1 MKKNKILVIGSSGQI
16 GTDLCLSLERIY
28 GAENIICSD
37 LNPPKEK
44 NHRKNFIKLDVLD
57 NEMLTRKVKEE
68 NISEIYLL
76 AASLSALAEK
86 NVLISWELN
95 MNSLINVLE
104 LARKKIIKKIFW
116 PSSIA
121 VFGPDSPKLNTPQ
134 NTTLNPSSIYGIT
147 KLAGEKLCQYYYDKF
162 DVDVRSLRLPGLIG
176 WRSLAGGGT
185 TDYAVE
191 IFYYALKN
199 NDYTCFLSKETIL
212 PMMYMDDAIEAI
224 LKIMTTKKEN
234 IKIRTSYNISAVSF
248 TPKELEKQIKI
259 YFPNFNV
266 KFKPDYRQKIADSW
280 PDSID
285 DQEAKVDWG
294 WKAKFNLEKLTSE
307 MFKNLSN

>member
-57 NEMLTRKVKEE
+57 NEMLTKKVKEE

-86 NVLISWELN
+86 NVLNSWELN

-191 IFYYALKN
+191 IFYHALKN

-259 YFPNFNV
+259 YFPNFSV

>member
-44 NHRKNFIKLDVLD
+44 NHPKNFIKLDVLD
-57 NEMLTRKVKEE
+57 NEMLTKKVKEE

-134 NTTLNPSSIYGIT
+134 NTILNPSSIYGIT
-147 KLAGEKLCQYYYDKF
+147 KLAGEKLCKYYYDKF

-191 IFYYALKN
+191 IFYHALKN

>member
-37 LNPPKEK
+37 LNPPKDK

-57 NEMLTRKVKEE
+57 NEMLTKKVKEE

-86 NVLISWELN
+86 NVLNSWELN

-191 IFYYALKN
+191 IFYHALKN

-285 DQEAKVDWG
+285 DQEAKGDWG

>member
-37 LNPPKEK
+37 LNPPKDK

-57 NEMLTRKVKEE
+57 NEMLTGKVKEE

-86 NVLISWELN
+86 NVLTSWELN

-147 KLAGEKLCQYYYDKF
+147 KLAGEKLCKYYYDKF
-162 DVDVRSLRLPGLIG
+162 DVDIRSLRLPGLIG

-191 IFYYALKN
+191 IFYHALKN

-294 WKAKFNLEKLTSE
+294 WKAKFNLEKLTSD

>member
-44 NHRKNFIKLDVLD
+44 NHNKKFLKLDVLD

-134 NTTLNPSSIYGIT
+134 NTILNPSSIYGIT

-212 PMMYMDDAIEAI
+212 PMMYMDDAIAAI
-224 LKIMTTKKEN
+224 IKIMTTKKEN

-280 PDSID
+280 PNSID

>member
-16 GTDLCLSLERIY
+16 GTDLCLGLERIY

-44 NHRKNFIKLDVLD
+44 NHNKKFLKLDVLD

-86 NVLISWELN
+86 NVLNSWELN

-134 NTTLNPSSIYGIT
+134 NTALNPSSIYGIT
-147 KLAGEKLCQYYYDKF
+147 KLAGEKLCKYYYDKF
-162 DVDVRSLRLPGLIG
+162 DVDIRSLRLPGLIG

-185 TDYAVE
+185 TDYAVD
-191 IFYYALKN
+191 IFYHALKN
-199 NDYTCFLSKETIL
+199 NDYTCFLSKETTL

-285 DQEAKVDWG
+285 DQEAKADWG
-294 WKAKFNLEKLTSE
+294 WKAKFNLEKLTSD

>member
-44 NHRKNFIKLDVLD
+44 NHPKNFIKLDVLD
-57 NEMLTRKVKEE
+57 NEMLTKKVKEE

-121 VFGPDSPKLNTPQ
+121 VFGPDSPKLNAPQ

-191 IFYYALKN
+191 IFYNALKN

>member
-44 NHRKNFIKLDVLD
+44 NHHKNFIKLDVLD
-57 NEMLTRKVKEE
+57 NEMLTKKVKEE

-191 IFYYALKN
+191 IFYHALKN

-224 LKIMTTKKEN
+224 IKIMTTKKEN

>member
-57 NEMLTRKVKEE
+57 NEMLTKKVKEE

-134 NTTLNPSSIYGIT
+134 NTILNPSSIYGIT

-191 IFYYALKN
+191 IFYHALKN
-199 NDYTCFLSKETIL
+199 NDYTCFLSKETVL

>member
-44 NHRKNFIKLDVLD
+44 NHHKNFIKLDVLD

-86 NVLISWELN
+86 NVLNSWELN

-147 KLAGEKLCQYYYDKF
+147 KLAGEKLCKYYYDKF

-199 NDYTCFLSKETIL
+199 NDYTCFLSEETIL

>member
-57 NEMLTRKVKEE
+57 NEMLTKKVKEE

-191 IFYYALKN
+191 IFYHALKN

-285 DQEAKVDWG
+285 DQEAKSDWG

>member
-57 NEMLTRKVKEE
+57 NEMLTKKVKEE

-294 WKAKFNLEKLTSE
+294 WKAKFNLEKLTSD

>member
-44 NHRKNFIKLDVLD
+44 NHPKNFIKLDVLD
-57 NEMLTRKVKEE
+57 NEMLTKKVKEE

-147 KLAGEKLCQYYYDKF
+147 KLAGEKLCKYYYDKF
-162 DVDVRSLRLPGLIG
+162 DVDIRSLRLPGLIG

-191 IFYYALKN
+191 IFYHALKN

>member
-1 MKKNKILVIGSSGQI
+1 MKKNKILVVGSSGQI

-44 NHRKNFIKLDVLD
+44 KHLKNFINLDALD

-86 NVLISWELN
+86 NVQASWELN

-134 NTTLNPSSIYGIT
+134 NTILNPSSVYGIT
-147 KLAGEKLCQYYYDKF
+147 KLAGEKLCKYYNDKF
-162 DVDVRSLRLPGLIG
+162 DVDIRSLRLPGIIG

-199 NDYTCFLSKETIL
+199 NDYTCFLSRDTML

-234 IKIRTSYNISAVSF
+234 IKIRTSYNISSVSF
-248 TPKELEKQIKI
+248 TPQELEKQIKI

>member
-57 NEMLTRKVKEE
+57 NEMLTKKVKEE

-224 LKIMTTKKEN
+224 IKIMTTKKEN

>member
-147 KLAGEKLCQYYYDKF
+147 KLAGEKLCKYYYNKF
-162 DVDVRSLRLPGLIG
+162 DVDIRSLRLPGLIG

-191 IFYYALKN
+191 IFYHALKN
-199 NDYTCFLSKETIL
+199 NDYTCFLSKETVL

-224 LKIMTTKKEN
+224 LKIMTAKKEN

>member
-37 LNPPKEK
+37 LNPPKDK

-57 NEMLTRKVKEE
+57 NEMLTKKVKEE

-259 YFPNFNV
+259 YFPNFSV

-294 WKAKFNLEKLTSE
+294 WKAKFNLEKLTSD

>member
-28 GAENIICSD
+28 GAENVICSD

-86 NVLISWELN
+86 NVMISWELN

-104 LARKKIIKKIFW
+104 LAREKIIKKIFW

-134 NTTLNPSSIYGIT
+134 NTTLNPNSIYGIT

-224 LKIMTTKKEN
+224 IKIMTTKKEN

>member
-44 NHRKNFIKLDVLD
+44 NHHKNFIKLDVLD

-86 NVLISWELN
+86 NVLNSWELN

-134 NTTLNPSSIYGIT
+134 NTILNPSSIYGIT
-147 KLAGEKLCQYYYDKF
+147 KLAGEKLCKYYYDKF
-162 DVDVRSLRLPGLIG
+162 DVDIRSLRLPGLIG

-185 TDYAVE
+185 TDYAVD
-191 IFYYALKN
+191 IFYHALKN
-199 NDYTCFLSKETIL
+199 NDYTCFLSKETTL

>member
-57 NEMLTRKVKEE
+57 NEMLTKKVKEE

-191 IFYYALKN
+191 IFYHALKN

-224 LKIMTTKKEN
+224 LKIMTAKKEN

>member
-44 NHRKNFIKLDVLD
+44 KHRKNFIKLDVLD

-134 NTTLNPSSIYGIT
+134 NTILNPSSIYGIT
-147 KLAGEKLCQYYYDKF
+147 KLAGEKLCKYYYDKF

-191 IFYYALKN
+191 IFYYALN
-199 NDYTCFLSKETIL
+199 NNNYTCFLSKETIL

>member
-44 NHRKNFIKLDVLD
+44 NHNKNFVKLDVLD
-57 NEMLTRKVKEE
+57 NEMLTRKVIEE

-134 NTTLNPSSIYGIT
+134 NTILNPSSIYGIT
-147 KLAGEKLCQYYYDKF
+147 KLAGEKLCKYYYDKF
-162 DVDVRSLRLPGLIG
+162 DVDIRSLRLPGLIG

>member
-37 LNPPKEK
+37 LNPPKDK

-57 NEMLTRKVKEE
+57 NEMLTKKVKEE

-191 IFYYALKN
+191 IFYHALKN

-259 YFPNFNV
+259 YLPNFNV

>member
-16 GTDLCLSLERIY
+16 GTDLCLGLERIY

-37 LNPPKEK
+37 LNPPKDK

-57 NEMLTRKVKEE
+57 NEMLTKKVKEE

-134 NTTLNPSSIYGIT
+134 NTILNPSSIYGIT
-147 KLAGEKLCQYYYDKF
+147 KLAGEKLCKYYYDKF
-162 DVDVRSLRLPGLIG
+162 DVDIRSLRLPGLIG

-191 IFYYALKN
+191 IFYYALKK
-199 NDYTCFLSKETIL
+199 NDYTCFLSKETTL

-224 LKIMTTKKEN
+224 LNIMTTKKEN

-285 DQEAKVDWG
+285 DQEARVDWG
-294 WKAKFNLEKLTSE
+294 WKPRFNLEKLTSE

>member
-44 NHRKNFIKLDVLD
+44 NHRKSFIKLDVLD
-57 NEMLTRKVKEE
+57 NEMLTKKVKEE

-147 KLAGEKLCQYYYDKF
+147 KLAGEKLCKYYYDKF

-191 IFYYALKN
+191 IFYHALKN

>member
-57 NEMLTRKVKEE
+57 NEMLTKKVKEE

-121 VFGPDSPKLNTPQ
+121 VFGPDSPKLNTSQ
-134 NTTLNPSSIYGIT
+134 NTILNPSSIYGIT
-147 KLAGEKLCQYYYDKF
+147 KLAGEKLCKYYYDKF

-199 NDYTCFLSKETIL
+199 NNYTCFLSKETIL

-224 LKIMTTKKEN
+224 IKIMTTKKEN

>member
-57 NEMLTRKVKEE
+57 NEMLTKKVKEE

-191 IFYYALKN
+191 IFYHALKN
-199 NDYTCFLSKETIL
+199 NDYTCFLSKETVL

-224 LKIMTTKKEN
+224 LKIMTAKKES

-259 YFPNFNV
+259 YFPIFNV

-294 WKAKFNLEKLTSE
+294 WKENFNLEKLSSE

>member
-1 MKKNKILVIGSSGQI
+1 MKKNKILVLGSSGQI
-16 GTDLCLSLERIY
+16 GTDLCLSLDRIY

-37 LNPPKEK
+37 LNPPKDK
-44 NHRKNFIKLDVLD
+44 NHRKNFIELDVLD
-57 NEMLTRKVKEE
+57 NEMLTKKVKGE

-95 MNSLINVLE
+95 MNSLINVQE
-104 LARKKIIKKIFW
+104 LAKKKIIKKIFW

-121 VFGPDSPKLNTPQ
+121 VFGPDSPKINTPQ
-134 NTTLNPSSIYGIT
+134 KTTLNPSSIYGIT

-191 IFYYALKN
+191 IFYHALKN

-285 DQEAKVDWG
+285 DQEAKADWG

>member
-57 NEMLTRKVKEE
+57 NEMLTKKVKEE

-248 TPKELEKQIKI
+248 TPKEVEKQIKI

>member
-44 NHRKNFIKLDVLD
+44 NQHKNFVKLDALD

-134 NTTLNPSSIYGIT
+134 NTILNPSSIYGIT
-147 KLAGEKLCQYYYDKF
+147 KLAGEKLCKYYYDKF
-162 DVDVRSLRLPGLIG
+162 DVDIRSLRLPGLIG

-191 IFYYALKN
+191 IFYYALKKS
-199 NDYTCFLSKETIL
+199 DYTCFLSKETIL

-294 WKAKFNLEKLTSE
+294 WKAKFTLEKLTSE

>member
-57 NEMLTRKVKEE
+57 NEMLTKKVKEE

>member
-37 LNPPKEK
+37 LNPPREK
-44 NHRKNFIKLDVLD
+44 KHNKNFLKLDVLD

-86 NVLISWELN
+86 NVLNSWELN

-199 NDYTCFLSKETIL
+199 NNYTCFLSKETIL

-224 LKIMTTKKEN
+224 LKIMTAKKEN

-294 WKAKFNLEKLTSE
+294 WKAKFSLEKLTSE

>member
-37 LNPPKEK
+37 LNPPKDK

-57 NEMLTRKVKEE
+57 NEMLTGKVKEE

-134 NTTLNPSSIYGIT
+134 NTILNPSSIYGIT

-259 YFPNFNV
+259 YFPNFSV

-285 DQEAKVDWG
+285 DQEAKADWG

>member
-16 GTDLCLSLERIY
+16 GTDLCLSLEKIY
-28 GAENIICSD
+28 GSENIISSD

-44 NHRKNFIKLDVLD
+44 NHNKNFLKLDVLD

-134 NTTLNPSSIYGIT
+134 NTILNPSSIYGIT
-147 KLAGEKLCQYYYDKF
+147 KLAGEKLCKYYYDKF

-224 LKIMTTKKEN
+224 IKIMTTKKEN

-259 YFPNFNV
+259 YFPNFSV

>member
-1 MKKNKILVIGSSGQI
+1 MKKNKILVVGSSGQI

-44 NHRKNFIKLDVLD
+44 NYHKNFIKLDVLD

-86 NVLISWELN
+86 NVLNSWELN

-134 NTTLNPSSIYGIT
+134 NTILNPSSIYGIT
-147 KLAGEKLCQYYYDKF
+147 KLAGEKLCKYYYDKF
-162 DVDVRSLRLPGLIG
+162 DVDIRSLRLPGLIG

-191 IFYYALKN
+191 IFNYALKN

-285 DQEAKVDWG
+285 DREAKVDWG

>member
-57 NEMLTRKVKEE
+57 NEMLTKKVKEE

-76 AASLSALAEK
+76 AASLSALSEK
-86 NVLISWELN
+86 NVLNSWELN

-134 NTTLNPSSIYGIT
+134 NTILNPSSIYGIT
-147 KLAGEKLCQYYYDKF
+147 KLAGEKLCKYYYDKF
-162 DVDVRSLRLPGLIG
+162 DVDIRSLRLPGLIG

-191 IFYYALKN
+191 IFYHALKN

-224 LKIMTTKKEN
+224 LKIMTSKKEN

-259 YFPNFNV
+259 YLPNFSV

-294 WKAKFNLEKLTSE
+294 WKAKFNLEKLTSD

>member
-37 LNPPKEK
+37 LNPPRDK

-57 NEMLTRKVKEE
+57 NEMLTKKVKEE

-191 IFYYALKN
+191 IFYHALKN